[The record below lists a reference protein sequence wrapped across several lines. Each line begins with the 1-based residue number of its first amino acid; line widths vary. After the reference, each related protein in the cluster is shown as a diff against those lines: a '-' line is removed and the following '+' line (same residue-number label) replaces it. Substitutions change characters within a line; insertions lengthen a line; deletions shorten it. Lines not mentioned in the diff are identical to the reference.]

1 MPSLAYMLIQTAHGK
16 IQRVADKLL
25 RFKEVKEIHTLYGEF
40 DIIIKIETSNMAK
53 LQDFIANKIRPIRDI
68 ASTETLIVSDVF

>member
-1 MPSLAYMLIQTAHGK
+1 
-16 IQRVADKLL
+16 L

-40 DIIIKIETSNMAK
+40 DIIIKIEAPNMAK

-68 ASTETLIVSDVF
+68 TSTETLIASDVF